1 VGIDFRRWGVF
12 NVVGLGGFLV
22 QIGAIALLT
31 RHFGW
36 PAFAATAA
44 ALEVAALQNFVGHS
58 RWTWG
63 DRPVPSLV
71 EGPVPSSVEGPV
83 NLRGWLRRYWR
94 YQVAKTASLG
104 ANLAITTLLIYA
116 GLPAEIA
123 NTAAVLA
130 CAIPNYLVSE
140 RFVFS

>member
-1 VGIDFRRWGVF
+1 MF
-12 NVVGLGGFLV
+12 NVVGLGGFVV
-22 QIGAIALLT
+22 QVGAIAVLT

-36 PAFAATAA
+36 PAFAATAV
-44 ALEVAALQNFVGHS
+44 ALELAALQNFVGHS

-63 DRPVPSLV
+63 DRPVPSGV
-71 EGPVPSSVEGPV
+71 EGSAA

-94 YQVAKTASLG
+94 YQAAKTASL
-104 ANLAITTLLIYA
+104 AVNLAITTLLIHA

-123 NTAAVLA
+123 NTAAVLM

-140 RFVFS
+140 HLVFS